1 MRLLIGLL
9 LALILLITLAA
20 AAVWVAGRMGFLQGQ
35 APTDLGVRE
44 GRLKPPSATE
54 NSVSSQAGLY
64 PTAPM
69 RAYAEIAPLA
79 LRGDGPATIARLRS
93 LIEATPG
100 AVVVEARPDYLY
112 ARFQSRWLGF
122 VDDVEFWFDP
132 AAERIELRSASRL
145 GRRDLGVNR
154 ARIEALRTALAT
166 AP

>member
-1 MRLLIGLL
+1 MRFMVKLL
-9 LALILLITLAA
+9 LALGLLLTLVPIALF
-20 AAVWVAGRMGFLQGQ
+20 VAGRMGFLQGQ

-79 LRGDGPATIARLRS
+79 LRGDGPATIARLRG

-112 ARFQSRWLGF
+112 AQFQSRWLGF

-154 ARIEALRTALAT
+154 ARIEALRTALAS

>member
-9 LALILLITLAA
+9 LALVLLIALAA
-20 AAVWVAGRMGFLQGQ
+20 AAVLVAGRMGFLQGQ
-35 APTDLGVRE
+35 APKDLGVRE

-69 RAYAEIAPLA
+69 RAYAEIAPLT

-93 LIEATPG
+93 LVEATPG

-154 ARIEALRTALAT
+154 ARIEALRAALAA